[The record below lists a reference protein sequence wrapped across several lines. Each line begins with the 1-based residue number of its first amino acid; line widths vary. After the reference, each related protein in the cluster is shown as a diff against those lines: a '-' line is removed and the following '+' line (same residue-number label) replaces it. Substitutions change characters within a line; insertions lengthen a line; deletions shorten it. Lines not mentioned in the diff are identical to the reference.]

1 MIRVTHTIE
10 LPEEEIL
17 LEFTRSSGPG
27 GQHVNKT
34 ETAVDLRF
42 AIPTSR
48 ALTDAVKRRLL
59 KLAGNRVDQTGVLL
73 ISAQSYRSQRRNI
86 DEAIER
92 LCELIR
98 RAAVPPRPRRPT
110 RPTKASKERR
120 LTGKKVRADTKRGR
134 RGLADGGNSL
144 Q

>member
-1 MIRVTHTIE
+1 MIRVTHSIS
-10 LPEEEIL
+10 LPEDEIKL
-17 LEFTRSSGPG
+17 DFTRSSGPG

-42 AIPTSR
+42 DVR
-48 ALTDAVKRRLL
+48 ASAALPAGVRRRLL
-59 KLAGNRVDQTGVLL
+59 SLAGNRVDQDGVLL
-73 ISAQSYRSQRRNI
+73 ISAQAYRSRKRNI

-110 RPTKASKERR
+110 RPTKASRERR
-120 LTGKKVRADTKRGR
+120 LAGKKARGDVKNGR
-134 RGLADGGNSL
+134 RPPADG
-144 Q
+144 

>member
-1 MIRVTHTIE
+1 MIRVTPTIS
-10 LPEEEIL
+10 LPDEEIL

-42 AIPTSR
+42 NIATSR
-48 ALTDAVKRRLL
+48 ALTDAVRRRLL
-59 KLAGNRVDQTGVLL
+59 ALAGNRVDQNGVLL

-120 LTGKKVRADTKRGR
+120 LTAKKVRGDTKRGR
-134 RGLADGGNSL
+134 QGPAGAPADG
-144 Q
+144 

>member
-1 MIRVTHTIE
+1 MIRVTHAIE
-10 LPEEEIL
+10 LPDEEIL

-42 AIPTSR
+42 NILTSR
-48 ALTDAVKRRLL
+48 AITDAVRRRLL
-59 KLAGNRVDQTGVLL
+59 KLAGNRVDQNGVLL

-120 LTGKKVRADTKRGR
+120 LAGKKVRADTKRGR
-134 RGLADGGNSL
+134 QDHAEGG
-144 Q
+144 

>member
-1 MIRVTHTIE
+1 MIRVTHDLQ
-10 LPEEEIL
+10 LPDDEVR

-42 AIPTSR
+42 NVLASK
-48 ALTDAVKRRLL
+48 ALSEGVRRRLVA
-59 KLAGNRVDQTGVLL
+59 LAGNRVDQDGDLL
-73 ISAQSYRSQRRNI
+73 ISAQSHRSRKRNI
-86 DEAIER
+86 EEATER

-110 RPTKASKERR
+110 RPTRASQERR
-120 LTGKKVRADTKRGR
+120 LAGKKARADLKGR
-134 RGLADGGNSL
+134 RRTAPDT
-144 Q
+144 